1 MSIQYTSDITALE
14 KKAGQK
20 AARTLSRR
28 LKLVLGTATTKQS
41 GLMLKGAG
49 ASAVMKF
56 GVLDNITV
64 RATSV
69 TFKQHFGFEGIK
81 KNGVRMKMKPFNH
94 FDELF
99 NGTKALDTLADEI
112 GAIRAEQITR
122 NIRF

>member
-1 MSIQYTSDITALE
+1 MSVQYAPDITGQE

-28 LKLVLGTATTKQS
+28 LKLVLSTATTRQS
-41 GLMLKGAG
+41 GIMLKGAG

-56 GVLDNITV
+56 GVLDHIAV
-64 RATSV
+64 RATSA

-81 KNGVRMKMKPFNH
+81 SNGVRMKMKPFDH
-94 FDELF
+94 FENMF
-99 NGTKALDTLADEI
+99 KGTKALEQLIDEI
-112 GAIRAEQITR
+112 GEIRAEQITR